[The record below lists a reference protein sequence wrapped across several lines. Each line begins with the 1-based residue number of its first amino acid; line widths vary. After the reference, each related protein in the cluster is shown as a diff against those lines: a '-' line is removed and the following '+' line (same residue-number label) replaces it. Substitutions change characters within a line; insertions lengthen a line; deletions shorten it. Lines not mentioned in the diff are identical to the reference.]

1 MKRINKFI
9 SKTNN
14 KYIDN
19 DDDIFIM
26 INDERS
32 WLYNRYWY
40 CDTNVY
46 SNKTVIIIHKYLE
59 VYAREGQ
66 NASMKVSESYK
77 FKTKITRNTP
87 ADDNTKD
94 VNIALP

>member
-1 MKRINKFI
+1 
-9 SKTNN
+9 
-14 KYIDN
+14 
-19 DDDIFIM
+19 M
-26 INDERS
+26 I
-32 WLYNRYWY
+32 
-40 CDTNVY
+40 V
-46 SNKTVIIIHKYLE
+46 IHKYLE
-59 VYAREGQ
+59 VYGREGQ